1 MVTLLSFIFQTQ
13 ASKMTIS
20 KHKQTSSFFLI
31 AGMLVIGLLLNA
43 CAGSGQKAA
52 DEALVKTYSSA
63 KPTVSNEIDKIN
75 EQLFAAAN
83 LNEDVSDY
91 LLGSGDLLEL
101 AVFESEALNTKVRVS
116 SRGFVTLPLLGQV
129 EVKGLSA
136 REAEEHIEK
145 LLVDGHYIRVP
156 HVSIFVEE
164 RFSQRVTIVGQV
176 KNPGTYDYKV
186 KHHLLDVLALSGGL
200 SEEAG
205 TTIQIRRIGDTP
217 SGQNVFLVD
226 IDRLLKEGNTELN
239 IEINGGDVVFVPKAG
254 VFFVD
259 GAVRKPGTYPI
270 KQKMILHEAVL
281 VAGGFAPYANK
292 KRVTLIRFNDVGE
305 REVIEL
311 DLEANPEKMN
321 LPVQDRDVIFA
332 RSSAWGKVVHGTGF
346 NIGIPGVAGFGYRD
360 PAQ

>member
-1 MVTLLSFIFQTQ
+1 M
-13 ASKMTIS
+13 AG
-20 KHKQTSSFFLI
+20 LI
-31 AGMLVIGLLLNA
+31 AIGLLLNA
-43 CAGSGQKAA
+43 CAAGNQKAA
-52 DEALVKTYSSA
+52 DEAMVKTYSTA
-63 KPTVSNEIDKIN
+63 ATPKANEIDKIN

-83 LNEDVSDY
+83 LSEDISDY
-91 LLGSGDLLEL
+91 LLGSGDLLEIT
-101 AVFESEALNTKVRVS
+101 VFESEALNSKVRVS
-116 SRGFVTLPLLGQV
+116 SRGFITLPLLGHV

-145 LLVDGHYIRVP
+145 LLIDDRYIRTP

-164 RFSQRVTIVGQV
+164 RFSQRVTIVGKV
-176 KNPGTYDYKV
+176 KNPGTYDYKT
-186 KHHLLDVLALSGGL
+186 KHRLLDVLALSGGL

-217 SGQNVFLVD
+217 SAKNVFIVD

-239 IEINGGDVVFVPKAG
+239 IEINGGDVVFVPEAG

-259 GAVRKPGTYPI
+259 GAVRKPGTYAI

-281 VAGGFAPYANK
+281 VAGGFAPYADK
-292 KRVTLIRFNDVGE
+292 KRVTLIRFNDLGE
-305 REVIEL
+305 RELIEL

-321 LPVQDRDVIFA
+321 LAVQDRDVIFA